1 MKTKIIV
8 LLLIFGAVLFSGCT
22 GNEQPSTEKNAT
34 PEETATPVENTTIVD
49 TPEENA
55 TAIETE
61 TSDENVTQENVTQEN
76 VTQENVT
83 PENVTQ
89 ENVTQEKSVT
99 SEGNGR
105 LNVSTTEIKQTPYL
119 LRLIN
124 KRASSSSLDIKK
136 GESVSWV
143 NMEDSPKRIL
153 TLVSEEKLFD
163 DTRLA
168 YKRAFTYTF
177 NETGDYHFSVVG
189 QPRMNV
195 TVSVAEP

>member
-61 TSDENVTQENVTQEN
+61 TSE
-76 VTQENVT
+76 
-83 PENVTQ
+83 ENVTQ

>member
-61 TSDENVTQENVTQEN
+61 TSEENVTQENVTQ
-76 VTQENVT
+76 
-83 PENVTQ
+83 ENVTQ

-195 TVSVAEP
+195 TVSVAESW

>member
-61 TSDENVTQENVTQEN
+61 TSEENVTQENVTQ
-76 VTQENVT
+76 
-83 PENVTQ
+83 ENVTQ

-195 TVSVAEP
+195 TVSVAES

>member
-1 MKTKIIV
+1 MWGIRW
-8 LLLIFGAVLFSGCT
+8 CT

-195 TVSVAEP
+195 TVSVAEPW

>member
-61 TSDENVTQENVTQEN
+61 TSEENVTQENVTQEN
-76 VTQENVT
+76 ITQENI
-83 PENVTQ
+83 TQ
-89 ENVTQEKSVT
+89 ENITQGNVTL
-99 SEGNGR
+99 GNNGR
-105 LNVSTTEIKQTPYL
+105 LNISTSEIKDTPYL

-124 KRASSSSLDIKK
+124 NRISSSSLEIKK

-153 TLVSEEKLFD
+153 TLASEEKLFD

-177 NETGDYHFSVVG
+177 NETGDYRFSVIG

>member
-61 TSDENVTQENVTQEN
+61 TSEENVTQ
-76 VTQENVT
+76 
-83 PENVTQ
+83 ENVTQ

>member
-22 GNEQPSTEKNAT
+22 GNEHPSTEKNAT

-61 TSDENVTQENVTQEN
+61 TSEENVTQENVTQ
-76 VTQENVT
+76 
-83 PENVTQ
+83 ENVTQ

-163 DTRLA
+163 DTRLS

>member
-61 TSDENVTQENVTQEN
+61 TSEENVTQENVTQEN
-76 VTQENVT
+76 ITQENITQENVT
-83 PENVTQ
+83 LGN
-89 ENVTQEKSVT
+89 
-99 SEGNGR
+99 NGR
-105 LNVSTTEIKQTPYL
+105 LNISTSEIKDTPYL

-124 KRASSSSLDIKK
+124 NRISSSSLEIKK

-153 TLVSEEKLFD
+153 TLASEEKLFD

-177 NETGDYHFSVVG
+177 NETGDYRFSVIG